1 MMPAQM
7 PLTASGK
14 VDYCSLPPSDS
25 QPLYSTSD
33 FAEPS
38 TSIEK
43 RLAALWREVL
53 RIPRLDITAD
63 FFRVGGDSLSA
74 MILIGMIDREF
85 GQELSLADLVHA
97 PTIAR
102 LASILEKGRSTPSRD
117 DVIPF
122 QPIGTLTPIFGVS
135 SMNDDILC
143 FRHLAPQ
150 LGDDRPFFA
159 IANPIGTELRTVEEL
174 ASTFCDRIH
183 DIRPHGPYILAGF
196 CFGGVV
202 AFEAARQLVAGG
214 DQVRMVVLFDTLTP
228 GYPKLSKSRRR
239 YWRQLFSAD
248 GKKFS
253 DLTAHA
259 GVVGRLIANKARTRM
274 QRTSNIADPIVQSA
288 RLYIPKPIPMPI
300 VQFIA
305 GDQLVSTRIL
315 EDPRLGWRDLCREF
329 HLFRLPG
336 VHGNSFFESQAP
348 EIAAKLKL
356 LLSSASA
363 SIQFEASAQ

>member
-1 MMPAQM
+1 VELEEIEAVLSRHPSIRQCAVIPVLSRDQRERSLLACFTTIDGHTPTPDQLRLHLSRHLPSHMIPASFMMLAQM

-85 GQELSLADLVHA
+85 GQELSLGDLVHA

-122 QPIGTLTPIFGVS
+122 RPIGTLTPIFGVS

-202 AFEAARQLVAGG
+202 AF
-214 DQVRMVVLFDTLTP
+214 
-228 GYPKLSKSRRR
+228 
-239 YWRQLFSAD
+239 
-248 GKKFS
+248 
-253 DLTAHA
+253 
-259 GVVGRLIANKARTRM
+259 
-274 QRTSNIADPIVQSA
+274 
-288 RLYIPKPIPMPI
+288 
-300 VQFIA
+300 
-305 GDQLVSTRIL
+305 
-315 EDPRLGWRDLCREF
+315 
-329 HLFRLPG
+329 
-336 VHGNSFFESQAP
+336 
-348 EIAAKLKL
+348 
-356 LLSSASA
+356 
-363 SIQFEASAQ
+363 